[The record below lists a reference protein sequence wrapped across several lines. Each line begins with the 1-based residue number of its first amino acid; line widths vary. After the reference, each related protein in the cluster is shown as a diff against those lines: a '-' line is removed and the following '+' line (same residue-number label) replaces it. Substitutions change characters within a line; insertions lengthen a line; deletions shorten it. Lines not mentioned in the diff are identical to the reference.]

1 MEELK
6 RLRAEQKAKKNAKKE
21 DKPKKSELP
30 AIGGSSLPALNMG
43 GRRGGFDLVP
53 DFLSK
58 KQVLIDQTNLND
70 MDMMQNALDKQ
81 KVKNDK

>member
-43 GRRGGFDLVP
+43 GRKGGFDLVP
-53 DFLSK
+53 DFL
-58 KQVLIDQTNLND
+58 
-70 MDMMQNALDKQ
+70 
-81 KVKNDK
+81 